1 MRESRASGF
10 VRGAHSDMRPYRDLY
25 LAVRYALLGMW
36 PKVGFSDNC
45 AERGVS
51 TASLLRA
58 AGYTVTCRRDDGT
71 GFLGEDADRYLE
83 AI

>member
-1 MRESRASGF
+1 MWEVSHQFGMPRLP
-10 VRGAHSDMRPYRDLY
+10 VWQ
-25 LAVRYALLGMW
+25 LAE
-36 PKVGFSDNC
+36 VGFPDNC

>member
-51 TASLLRA
+51 TASLLRQ
-58 AGYTVTCRRDDGT
+58 VFRP
-71 GFLGEDADRYLE
+71 LE
-83 AI
+83 LEHKETSGVHRLRSRSLM